1 MKNIALKTVICFL
14 LLWIIWNIAYIV
26 SVFYLMNCRP
36 EQYHEVI
43 VPGVIIWFIL
53 AFVGVLIFASIAGSV
68 QKGLKHLKNLPD
80 EKLVKTAKKAL
91 NMNLTTTAIFFAML
105 LLASLAMYMVLIRNF
120 GPLASKSIWVG
131 GTAGSISVPFMVFT
145 IISFLYSKPNRAIY
159 AELNARELTAS
170 GISMSIR
177 NKMLM
182 VFGASIIAV
191 ILWIGLFGYYSSV
204 NQTIEEIKRSRYDKL
219 QLIVQNL
226 NSQPDTLRSNIKQLS
241 TTINQLYIPKNE
253 ILLLTDNKG
262 NIINQKNIP
271 EQFEAKISNIDS
283 LIQSNCKT
291 IYLVGRNKQSAI
303 DTLIKTGM
311 QQAYFYD
318 NINQNVMVFESL
330 NSGHGLVLI
339 NHLHLSGLNAFWL
352 WFGIFIIIGLVV
364 VGVNTVMLSGWI
376 TRSTHNLNNLFNKLA
391 QGNFDGN
398 ATKDSEDELG
408 ELSNNYNKFIVSVRK
423 LIDAI
428 QNTAYAVADAG
439 TQLTT
444 TSQELAQNSNEQA
457 SSVEEISS
465 SMEEMAAT
473 INSNTDIAENTGKVS
488 KNSAKT
494 ITQSNEIINQ
504 MINHVSEISEKVS
517 IIIEIADKTDMLS
530 INAAIEAA
538 RAGEAGKGFAVVANE
553 IRNLADHT
561 IKASDEITDLS
572 KKGQDIS
579 DAARKSLSKTVNE
592 IEKNVEQVT
601 EIVAASHEQKGNVDA
616 VNQSMQQLTNI
627 TQQYS
632 ASAEELSTSAEELSA
647 QAQHLKEL
655 VAEFRIEN
663 QSDTKTTRQVSII
676 DKKTAIK
683 QEKDNNGVD
692 IKLDNDETDTN
703 YEKF

>member
-1 MKNIALKTVICFL
+1 MFPI
-14 LLWIIWNIAYIV
+14 
-26 SVFYLMNCRP
+26 
-36 EQYHEVI
+36 
-43 VPGVIIWFIL
+43 
-53 AFVGVLIFASIAGSV
+53 
-68 QKGLKHLKNLPD
+68 QKGLKNLKSLPD
-80 EKLVKTAKKAL
+80 EKLIKTARKAL
-91 NMNLTTTAIFFAML
+91 NMNLTTTAIFTVL
-105 LLASLAMYMVLIRNF
+105 LFVASLVMYMVLIRNF
-120 GPLASKSIWVG
+120 GSLASKSIWVG
-131 GTAGSISVPFMVFT
+131 GTAGTISVPFMVFT
-145 IISFLYSKPNRAIY
+145 IISFLYSKAIY
-159 AELNARELTAS
+159 AELKARELTAS

-204 NQTIEEIKRSRYDKL
+204 NQTIEEIKRSGYNKL
-219 QLIVQNL
+219 QLITKNI
-226 NSQPDTLRSNIKQLS
+226 NSQSDTLNTDVEQLS
-241 TTINQLYIPKNE
+241 NLINQFFIPKNE
-253 ILLLTDNKG
+253 VLLLTDNKG
-262 NIINQKNIP
+262 NIVGRKNIP
-271 EQFEAKISNIDS
+271 EQFENKTSNIDS
-283 LIQSNCKT
+283 LIQSNCET

-311 QQAYFYD
+311 QQAYIYD
-318 NINQNVMVFESL
+318 NINENVLIFESL

-339 NHLHLSGLNAFWL
+339 NHLHLTGLSAFWL

-364 VGVNTVMLSGWI
+364 VGLNTVMLSGWL
-376 TRSTHNLNNLFNKLA
+376 TRSTHNLNHLFHKLA
-391 QGNFDGN
+391 QDDFDGN

-408 ELSNNYNKFIVSVRK
+408 ELSDNYNTFIISVRK

-465 SMEEMAAT
+465 SMEQMAAT

-538 RAGEAGKGFAVVANE
+538 RAGAAGKGFAVVANE

-572 KKGQDIS
+572 KKGQRIS
-579 DAARKSLSKTVNE
+579 DAARKSLSKTVKE

-627 TQQYS
+627 TQEYS

-655 VAEFRIEN
+655 VAEFKIEN
-663 QSDTKTTRQVSII
+663 PADTTQKASLIG
-676 DKKTAIK
+676 KKTDPETAYK
-683 QEKDNNGVD
+683 QANNNTGVD
-692 IKLDNDETDTN
+692 IKLDSDEKDAN